1 MQKNKLRVG
10 FMAMIFMFTGLMG
23 GCGSRQ
29 AEQGLKEV
37 MSEQEEN
44 ENGLVTVTIASN
56 TNQLKSLDKF
66 NNTGAGVDDTGYLWG
81 DPLIANDHK
90 GNYEPALAVKWE
102 MREDGLVCIFQL
114 RENVKFHNGAILT
127 AADVKATY
135 ERLINGKLQHT
146 NSWNSLERVDTSD
159 EKTVTFYFSTP
170 MPTFYDEVGFVPIIN
185 AKAYEKDPKNYF
197 QKPIGTGAYYVESFD
212 QETGK
217 GKFRRNQDWWGTNSG
232 NVDEIIYT
240 FIADDTKRATALKNG
255 KADVV
260 NMLSVEYQNLLKDTY
275 KVNEIHTDTCVNLGF
290 CCTGRKVFA
299 DKNLRQALSMSIDRQ
314 MLCDNIAGS
323 GAVLNWPVGEN
334 TLGYIDSS
342 SYVYDMEQARALVKN
357 SDYDGREIILIYTN
371 EGFQKAEEI
380 AMAVQT
386 RAKEIGLNMVV
397 EPLKNAEFLK
407 RRAEGEYDVTLGAF
421 AATCGDP
428 QTEVAV
434 IIADDIFGTGYQNAD
449 MEQLCEKVKLT
460 MDRTERENVLKDIFK
475 IEMEELAPFV
485 YLYSPNNIVASQNYI
500 SNITFYN
507 DYSADYRFMV
517 KETSYED
524 S

>member
-1 MQKNKLRVG
+1 MQKNRLRVG
-10 FMAMIFMFTGLMG
+10 FMMMIFVFTGLVG
-23 GCGSRQ
+23 GCGKMQ
-29 AEQGLKEV
+29 TEQLLTEV
-37 MSEQEEN
+37 MSEQN
-44 ENGLVTVTIASN
+44 ENGQVTVTIASN
-56 TNQLKSLDKF
+56 TNQLESLDKF
-66 NNTGAGVDDTGYLWG
+66 NNTGAGADDTGYLWG

-102 MREDGLVCIFQL
+102 MSEDGLVCTFQL
-114 RENVKFHNGAILT
+114 RENVKFHNGDILT

-135 ERLINGKLQHT
+135 DRLINGKLQHT
-146 NSWNSLERVDTSD
+146 NSWSALKRVDAPDD
-159 EKTVTFYFSTP
+159 ETVIFYFSAP

-185 AKAYEKDPKNYF
+185 AKAYEKDPENYF

-212 QETGK
+212 RETGK
-217 GKFRRNQDWWGTNSG
+217 GKFRRNQNWWGTNTG

-240 FIADDTKRATALKNG
+240 FIADDTKRVSALKNE

-260 NMLSVEYQNLLKDTY
+260 NMLPVEYQSLLKATY
-275 KVNEIHTDTCVNLGF
+275 KVEEIHTDTCVNLGF
-290 CCTGRKVFA
+290 CCADGKVFA
-299 DKNLRQALSMSIDRQ
+299 DVNLRRAMSMSIDRQ
-314 MLCDNIAGS
+314 MICDNIAGS
-323 GAVLNWPVGEN
+323 GTVLNWPVGEN
-334 TLGYIDSS
+334 TLGYVAGN
-342 SYVYDMEQARALVKN
+342 SYVYDVEQARELVKD
-357 SDYDGREIILIYTN
+357 SDYDGREITLIYTG
-371 EGFQKAEEI
+371 EGFQKAEEM

-397 EPLKNAEFLK
+397 EPLGNAEFLK
-407 RRAEGEYDVTLGAF
+407 KRAEGDYDVTLGAF

-434 IIADDIFGTGYQNAD
+434 IIADDVFGTGYRNAD
-449 MEQLCEKVKLT
+449 LEQLCEKAKVT
-460 MDRTERENVLKDIFK
+460 MDRTERETVLKDIFK

-485 YLYSPNNIVASQNYI
+485 YLYSPMNIVASQNDI